1 MTEGKQDALKQ
12 GFSTAIVALIVSLI
26 TTGVLSWGMLQR
38 HDERIGT
45 LERSEAVRQTADD
58 HRDKKIDDM
67 QRVMIRV
74 DERAVGIDTR
84 LQRMERAMDR
94 ERRQP

>member
-45 LERSEAVRQTADD
+45 LERSEAVRQTADGQ
-58 HRDKKIDDM
+58 RDKKIDDM